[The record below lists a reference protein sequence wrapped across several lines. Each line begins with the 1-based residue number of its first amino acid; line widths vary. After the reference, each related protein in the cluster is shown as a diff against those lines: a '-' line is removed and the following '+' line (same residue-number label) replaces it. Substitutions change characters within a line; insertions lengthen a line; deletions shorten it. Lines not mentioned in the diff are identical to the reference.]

1 MTKYLLQILIL
12 LSSAFLFAQSPN
24 DIAKY
29 LEKKYKWTETFSV
42 GSCLYTG
49 EELPKIYIDPIL
61 KKYLPNVTIYTFLI
75 NEKGCYGLHSRKG
88 VILEKDGKKIEQ
100 LGLWSL
106 ANDHGLS
113 KNFIDVFKLVNIKNV
128 ADFKIY
134 VNSIAK
140 LLFSTYYENEFIIG
154 DTQVDSQTFNSKD
167 NRFVK
172 FDFLNNQITDIKY
185 RFESR

>member
-1 MTKYLLQILIL
+1 MTKYLLQIIIL

-24 DIAKY
+24 DITKY
-29 LEKKYKWTETFSV
+29 LEKKYEWTEACSV
-42 GSCLYTG
+42 GSCFYTG
-49 EELPKIYIDPIL
+49 KELPKIYIDPIL

-75 NEKGCYGLHSRKG
+75 NEKGCYDSQSREG
-88 VILEKDGKKIEQ
+88 IVLEKGGEKIEQ

-106 ANDHGLS
+106 ANDHGLG

-140 LLFSTYYENEFIIG
+140 LLFSTYHENEFIVG
-154 DTQVDSQTFNSKD
+154 DIQSDSQTFNSKN

-172 FDFLNNQITDIKY
+172 FEFLNNQITDIKY
-185 RFESR
+185 RFETR